1 MKTTLDIP
9 NDLLDEAMRVSG
21 AKTKRA
27 AVLAALGDF
36 ARRGRM
42 RVLAD
47 QLGDSVTFMTSTQLQ
62 SLRVRETPE

>member
-9 NDLLDEAMRVSG
+9 ADLLEEAMRVSG

-42 RVLAD
+42 RSLAD
-47 QLGDSVTFMTSTQLQ
+47 RLGDSSTFMTAAQLD
-62 SLRVRETPE
+62 SLRVREMPE

>member
-9 NDLLDEAMRVSG
+9 NDLLEEAMRISG

-27 AVLAALGDF
+27 VVLTALADL

-42 RVLAD
+42 RSLAGR
-47 QLGDSVTFMTSTQLQ
+47 LGDSPTFMTPAQLD

>member
-9 NDLLDEAMRVSG
+9 NDLLEEAMRVSG

-27 AVLAALGDF
+27 VVLTALGDL
-36 ARRGRM
+36 ARCGRM
-42 RVLAD
+42 RDLAD
-47 QLGDSVTFMTSTQLQ
+47 RLGDSPTFMTPAQLD

>member
-1 MKTTLDIP
+1 MKTTLGIP
-9 NDLLDEAMRVSG
+9 NDLLEEVMRVSG

-27 AVLAALGDF
+27 VVLTALGDL

-42 RVLAD
+42 RDLAD
-47 QLGDSVTFMTSTQLQ
+47 RLGDSPTFMTPAQLD

>member
-47 QLGDSVTFMTSTQLQ
+47 RLGDSVTFMTSTQLQ

>member
-9 NDLLDEAMRVSG
+9 NDLLKEAMRVSG

-27 AVLAALGDF
+27 AVLTALGDL

-42 RVLAD
+42 RDLAD
-47 QLGDSVTFMTSTQLQ
+47 RLGDSPTFMTPAQLD

>member
-9 NDLLDEAMRVSG
+9 NDLLEEAMRVSG

-36 ARRGRM
+36 VRRGRM
-42 RVLAD
+42 RSLAD
-47 QLGDSVTFMTSTQLQ
+47 RLGDSSTFMTAAQLQ

>member
-9 NDLLDEAMRVSG
+9 GDLLEEAMRVSG

-27 AVLAALGDF
+27 VVLAALGDL

-42 RVLAD
+42 RALAD
-47 QLGDSVTFMTSTQLQ
+47 RLGDSPTFMTPAQLD

>member
-9 NDLLDEAMRVSG
+9 NDLLEEAMRVSG

-27 AVLAALGDF
+27 VVLTALGDL

-42 RVLAD
+42 RDLAD
-47 QLGDSVTFMTSTQLQ
+47 RLGDSQTFMTPAQLD

>member
-9 NDLLDEAMRVSG
+9 HELLEEAMRVSG

-27 AVLAALGDF
+27 TVLTALGDL

-42 RVLAD
+42 RDLAD
-47 QLGDSVTFMTSTQLQ
+47 RLGDSPTFMTPTQLD

>member
-9 NDLLDEAMRVSG
+9 NNLLDEAMRVSG

-47 QLGDSVTFMTSTQLQ
+47 RLGDSVTFMTSTQLH

>member
-1 MKTTLDIP
+1 
-9 NDLLDEAMRVSG
+9 MRVSG

-42 RVLAD
+42 RSLAD
-47 QLGDSVTFMTSTQLQ
+47 RLGDSSTFMTTAQLEA
-62 SLRVRETPE
+62 LRLHEMPE